1 MSETF
6 MRIIALAA
14 AATMLLMPA
23 VIPAQAH
30 HGKAKEHQE
39 FAMAKKK
46 VSKAKKGPIK
56 SKPKKEEYMRAV
68 PSR

>member
-6 MRIIALAA
+6 MRIVVLAT
-14 AATMLLMPA
+14 AATILLAPA
-23 VIPAQAH
+23 AIPAQAH
-30 HGKAKEHQE
+30 HGMAIQHQE

-46 VSKAKKGPIK
+46 KAPKAK
-56 SKPKKEEYMRAV
+56 SKVKKEEYMRAV